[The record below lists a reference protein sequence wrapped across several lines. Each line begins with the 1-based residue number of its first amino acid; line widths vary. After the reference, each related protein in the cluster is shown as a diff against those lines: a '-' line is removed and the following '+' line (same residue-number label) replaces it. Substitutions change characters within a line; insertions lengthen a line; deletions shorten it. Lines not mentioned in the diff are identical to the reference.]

1 MLTKWCIVTVYVL
14 AALATEM
21 FHHVRWVFLHM
32 PLIKLWTTGISV
44 ALPGGGV
51 VHGAVREGVASFVG
65 VQYGQLNGRFAAPT
79 LAEAPSPTACMNG
92 PPLEAPQLARA
103 ENLDTPIVWR
113 LLGMLWDT
121 ARQGYV
127 GDEHHCLQ
135 LDVWVSADAVPSG
148 GRGGGKR
155 GVPVVVY
162 IHGGAFVYGSAHQ
175 TLYSGAAMARRQ
187 GVCFVTINYR
197 LGILGFAPLHGCV
210 ANRGLLDQLCAL
222 RWVRQNIAA
231 FGGDPDCITAMG
243 QSAGAMS
250 VGGLCSMPAVA
261 EEKLIHRA
269 VLLSGLPTIFHEP
282 NELAHA
288 LSILVDVAHVGEADL
303 LKHFSSITLKEL
315 LDIQRRA
322 CVENALRY
330 DSCRNREAPLLFL
343 PAVDGV
349 ILQRHPV
356 AQMWN
361 IPTLVGYTSA
371 EGTLFSL
378 GRIVPLD
385 LLSGR
390 VAQWLANP
398 NFDASGVAFGE
409 RLQDVYRAHDEEW
422 RRFFVREDSA
432 LWDAINGDFAF
443 RLPAQHFANEVT
455 RLGGKAWVYRF
466 EESSAL
472 VPSLASTHI
481 LDVHY
486 WLGNLHTEP
495 YLGGRGPLSEEL
507 SREMMCIVAQFARS
521 GEAPWGA
528 WVPQKA
534 GPVRQLRC
542 RKAGTSAAES
552 ETPVV
557 WNPYPHID
565 AAWKDGFMS
574 YLECR
579 GYPREKEIPPDTAP
593 P

>member
-1 MLTKWCIVTVYVL
+1 MAPII
-14 AALATEM
+14 AEIALAE
-21 FHHVRWVFLHM
+21 FWSHLVWLWFKF
-32 PLIKLWTTGISV
+32 PLRTTGISV
-44 ALPGGGV
+44 ALPSGGV

-65 VQYGQLNGRFAAPT
+65 VQYGQLNGRFAAPS

-103 ENLDTPIVWR
+103 ENMDTPIVWR

-127 GDEHHCLQ
+127 GDEHRCLQ

-222 RWVRQNIAA
+222 RWVRQNISA
-231 FGGDPDCITAMG
+231 FGGDPDCVTAMG

-261 EEKLIHRA
+261 GEKLIHRA
-269 VLLSGLPTIFHEP
+269 VLLSGTPMGFRRSSSWGA
-282 NELAHA
+282 ELGLTL
-288 LSILVDVAHVGEADL
+288 LSQISHVPVHHLAEHL
-303 LKHFSSITLKEL
+303 SQVSMHEL
-315 LDIQRRA
+315 L
-322 CVENALRY
+322 ALERDAIALNLTAY
-330 DSCRNREAPLLFL
+330 RSCSEAAPNVLFQPVVDCERDASL
-343 PAVDGV
+343 HSHKLDGHPAVRCWTV
-349 ILQRHPV
+349 
-356 AQMWN
+356 
-361 IPTLVGYTSA
+361 PTLVGYTAS
-371 EGTLFSL
+371 EYTIFSHRVRKL
-378 GRIVPLD
+378 PHSVAN
-385 LLSGR
+385 R

-409 RLQDVYRAHDEEW
+409 RLQEVYRAHDEEW
-422 RRFFVREDSA
+422 RRFYFREDTA

-486 WLGNLHTEP
+486 WLGNLHTVP

-542 RKAGTSAAES
+542 RKAGTPRAES

-565 AAWKDGFMS
+565 AAWKDAMNAYIS
-574 YLECR
+574 NL
-579 GYPREKEIPPDTAP
+579 TAEE
-593 P
+593 